1 MAGFKS
7 TKKEH
12 TFYFMEVINMPT
24 FRKHGKGWQVR
35 VSWYDDDG
43 NRHYTSKAGFKTK
56 MVAKAYA
63 LELEQSK
70 TKGTI
75 TSKNVVFS
83 EYFVEWFKIYKQN
96 KIAPVTADLYRNIAN
111 MLKQE
116 FGKRKIDKISR
127 REYQLFM
134 NSFGETH
141 AKSTVQK
148 VNSIIRACV
157 KSAIYDNLIA
167 TDFTQNI
174 ELIWDDNKTKKIEY
188 LNVAEISKL
197 VAITKRKLNH
207 NFTSNYMILTAIY
220 TGMRQS
226 EIAAL
231 TWDDINFNWQTITVN
246 KSWDYRTKTFK
257 NTKNE
262 SSKRIIK
269 VTKELL
275 DLLSELKRNR
285 NPLVFVNQYGTIPS
299 PTALNKELR
308 KLMQEANINKKG
320 YHFHSIR
327 HSHVALLLYK
337 GVDLYAVSKRLGHSD
352 ITMTAKKYA
361 YLIDELRSKAD
372 KEIDTV
378 LSDLGFDNET
388 YKRKKTI

>member
-1 MAGFKS
+1 MA
-7 TKKEH
+7 
-12 TFYFMEVINMPT
+12 T

-35 VSWYDDDG
+35 VSWYGDDG
-43 NRHYTSKAGFKTK
+43 KRHYTSKAGFKTK
-56 MVAKAYA
+56 MDAKAYA

-75 TSKNVVFS
+75 TSKNVVFA

-127 REYQLFM
+127 RDYQLFM

-207 NFTSNYMILTAIY
+207 HFTSNYMILTAIY

-246 KSWDYRTKTFK
+246 KSWDYRTKAFK

-275 DLLSELKRNR
+275 DLLSELKQNG
-285 NPLVFVNQYGTIPS
+285 NSLVFVNQYGTIPS

-327 HSHVALLLYK
+327 YSHVALLLYK

-378 LSDLGFDNET
+378 LGALGFDNEI